1 MYSIR
6 SERML
11 MERISYNNEVWD
23 HFAFSKNHDR
33 LMAHDVIVGLF
44 NEGGQTARVRGYL
57 SGEHFSVD
65 STLSRDWT
73 GHKSFVWKVNSDD
86 DAPPDGGDGTHEN
99 WHGEQRRNDTHQSS
113 TESQV
118 RLFRKCRGTGAMLC
132 YISHVLTDNRHGL
145 VVNTQVT
152 QANGIAERHTAADML
167 VDAAQF
173 VGASIAVGAIK
184 NYGMADFVG
193 TYRAHG
199 VTPHMA

>member
-11 MERISYNNEVWD
+11 MERISYNNVVWD
-23 HFAFSKNHDR
+23 HFAFSKNPDR

-44 NEGGQTARVRGYL
+44 NEAVQTARVRGYL

-65 STLSRDWT
+65 STLSRAWT
-73 GHKSFVWKVNSDD
+73 EHNSFVCKANSDD

-99 WHGEQRRNDTHQSS
+99 WHGEKRRNDSHQSS

-118 RLFRKCRGTGAMLC
+118 RWFRKSRGTGAMLC
-132 YISHVLTDNRHGL
+132 YIWHVLTDNRHGL
-145 VVNTQVT
+145 VVNAQVT

-173 VGASIAVGAIK
+173 VGASITVGAIK

-193 TYRAHG
+193 AYRAHG
-199 VTPHMA
+199 VTPDMA